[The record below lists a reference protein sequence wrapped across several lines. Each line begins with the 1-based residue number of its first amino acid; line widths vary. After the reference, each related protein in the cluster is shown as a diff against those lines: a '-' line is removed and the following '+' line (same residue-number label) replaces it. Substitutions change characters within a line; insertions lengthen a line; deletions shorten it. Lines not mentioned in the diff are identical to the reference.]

1 MTQTIYYGGPILPMD
16 RPGYLPA
23 LLVEDGCIRACD
35 TPDQLFSAAPQ
46 ARRVDLEGRALLPAF
61 LDPHSHFSACANA
74 LLQCSVAQASDF
86 SQLQQ
91 CIRDYITANCIPAGN
106 WIMARDLDPDLLAE
120 HQVPDRTVLDQAAP
134 EHPVILQHK
143 SGHVGVLNSLALQ
156 RMGIGPDTPDPE
168 GGRIHRQDGV
178 PTGYLEEN
186 AFIGLLERLPPPDP
200 GQLMAAFQK
209 VQNLYASY
217 GIATVQEGMMV
228 PSMIPLYQG
237 LCSQKKLWLDV
248 VGYPALAE
256 AEAIYAAFPGHDRR
270 YQDHFKLGG
279 YKIFLDGS
287 PQSRTAW
294 TRTPYLGSTDCGYPV
309 LSDRQVDEA
318 VTTALTH
325 RRQLL
330 AHCNGDGAA
339 EQYLQALERAGNT
352 EAIRPVM
359 VHAQLIGLD
368 QLPRLKKLGCIP
380 SFFVAHVYHW
390 GDAHIR
396 NLGQE
401 RASHI
406 SPAADA
412 GKLGLPYTFHQ
423 DAPVI
428 PPDMMETVWCAVN
441 RVTRDGADLKDG
453 EAVPVWDALR
463 AVTAN
468 SAYQYFEEDTKGTLT
483 PGKRADLVIL
493 DQDPLTVPPE
503 RLREIRVDETIKD
516 GETVYRR

>member
-1 MTQTIYYGGPILPMD
+1 MAQTIYFGGPILPMD
-16 RPGYLPA
+16 HPGYLPA
-23 LLVEDGCIRACD
+23 LLVEDGRILACD
-35 TPDQLFSAAPQ
+35 TLDQLSSAAPQ
-46 ARRVDLEGRALLPAF
+46 ARRVDLEGRALLPSF
-61 LDPHSHFSACANA
+61 VDPHSHFSACANA
-74 LLQCSVAQASDF
+74 LLQCSVADARDF
-86 SQLQQ
+86 SQLKK
-91 CIRDYITANCIPAGN
+91 CIRDYIASNDLPADS
-106 WIMARDLDPDLLAE
+106 WVMARDLDPDMLSE

-134 EHPVILQHK
+134 DHPVILQHK

-156 RMGIGPDTPDPE
+156 RMEITPSTPDPE
-168 GGRIHRQDGV
+168 GGRIHRKDGI

-186 AFIGLLERLPPPDP
+186 AFIGLLDRLPPPDP
-200 GQLMAAFQK
+200 AQLMAAFQR
-209 VQNLYASY
+209 VQKLYASY
-217 GIATVQEGMMV
+217 GITTVQEGRMV
-228 PSMIPLYQG
+228 TAMIPLYQG
-237 LCSQKKLWLDV
+237 LCGQKKLWLDV
-248 VGYPALAE
+248 VGYPSLAD
-256 AEAIYAAFPGHDRR
+256 ADAIYKAFPAHDGQ

-294 TRTPYLGSTDCGYPV
+294 TRTPYLGGTDCGYPT
-309 LSDRQVDEA
+309 LTDEQVDQA
-318 VTTALTH
+318 VHTALEH
-325 RRQLL
+325 GRQLL
-330 AHCNGDGAA
+330 AHCNGDRAA
-339 EQYLQALERAGNT
+339 EQYLQALERAENT
-352 EAIRPVM
+352 AAIRPVM
-359 VHAQLIGLD
+359 VHAQLIGQD
-368 QLPRLKKLGCIP
+368 QLPRLKPLGCIP

-428 PPDMMETVWCAVN
+428 QPDMMETVWCAVN

-453 EAVPVWDALR
+453 ECVSVFDALR

-468 SAYQYFEEDTKGTLT
+468 SAYQYFEEDHKGTLT
-483 PGKRADLVIL
+483 PGKRADLMIL
-493 DQDPLTVPPE
+493 DRDPLTVPPE
-503 RLREIRVDETIKD
+503 QLREIRVEETIKD